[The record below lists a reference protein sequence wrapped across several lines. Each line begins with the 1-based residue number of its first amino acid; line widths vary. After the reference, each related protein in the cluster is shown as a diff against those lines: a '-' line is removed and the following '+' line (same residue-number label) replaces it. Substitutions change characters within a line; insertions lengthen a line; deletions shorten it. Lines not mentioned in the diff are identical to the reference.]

1 MGARCCG
8 SDIWACRRRFRVN
21 RTDCGRAAET
31 HADTNDHVERG
42 GDRGRQSGDIPS
54 VRQGK
59 QRQRPG
65 ADGVGLPLRWLR
77 VPWLPRLRLR
87 WFPWLW
93 LRLRLRLPRLR
104 LPRLRLPL
112 RRLRLA
118 TCRPGQLRVN
128 RDCLTAS
135 RLGPVYLSPM
145 MQSAKNRLGDNAAV
159 KLNCTRDWSI
169 LVQR

>member
-42 GDRGRQSGDIPS
+42 GDRGRQSGDISS

-77 VPWLPRLRLR
+77 VPRLRVPRLPLR
-87 WFPWLW
+87 W
-93 LRLRLRLPRLR
+93 LRLWRLRVPLR
-104 LPRLRLPL
+104 GVWLPL
-112 RRLRLA
+112 RRLRL
-118 TCRPGQLRVN
+118 N
-128 RDCLTAS
+128 RAVLGS
-135 RLGPVYLSPM
+135 RWSLGTE
-145 MQSAKNRLGDNAAV
+145 RE
-159 KLNCTRDWSI
+159 
-169 LVQR
+169 

>member
-93 LRLRLRLPRLR
+93 LR
-104 LPRLRLPL
+104 RLRLPL

-135 RLGPVYLSPM
+135 RLGPVYPSQPTSR
-145 MQSAKNRLGDNAAV
+145 QSADSGAMGQ
-159 KLNCTRDWSI
+159 CTKSLRDS
-169 LVQR
+169 